1 MPTGQLSSAGAA
13 TSRARARNGDTAST
27 AAAPD
32 PLGAAPELAGMLA
45 VSRLVARGGPLP
57 ELLDGVAAQAAAV
70 VGARAS
76 SILLLDAGRGTFAL
90 AGSHGLS
97 ARYAGL
103 LDRAPALSPG
113 HGPSGLAVQR
123 GGPVAIRDTEADAG
137 FAPWRHAARGEG
149 YRAMVSVPLDADGE
163 IVGTLNVYRP
173 HPGPWPERELALLGF
188 FSEHAASA
196 IRTAQVIEGQARQVG
211 ALSQLVRALREQ
223 MHEHANR
230 LHAIGGLLALGA
242 PEEALEFVEALET
255 EHHVAYGSVSG
266 AVEQHVVAGLLLAE
280 MASAQRRGIV
290 LELDDESSVTRLP
303 ARLTEAD
310 AVTILGNLLENAY
323 DAVAPLEPRR
333 RRVRLRIAE
342 TGRGLHIRVADR
354 GPGLPEHV
362 LERGFSTKLGHAGV
376 GLALVGDA
384 VAAAGGTLEVA
395 SDAQGTTF
403 TVLIPDG

>member
-1 MPTGQLSSAGAA
+1 
-13 TSRARARNGDTAST
+13 
-27 AAAPD
+27 
-32 PLGAAPELAGMLA
+32 
-45 VSRLVARGGPLP
+45 
-57 ELLDGVAAQAAAV
+57 
-70 VGARAS
+70 
-76 SILLLDAGRGTFAL
+76 
-90 AGSHGLS
+90 
-97 ARYAGL
+97 
-103 LDRAPALSPG
+103 
-113 HGPSGLAVQR
+113 
-123 GGPVAIRDTEADAG
+123 VAIPDTEADAR
-137 FAPWRHAARGEG
+137 FAPWRHAARIEG

-173 HPGPWPERELALLGF
+173 RPGPWPERELALLGF

-196 IRTAQVIEGQARQVG
+196 IRTAQVIERQARQVG

-223 MHEHANR
+223 THEHANR

-242 PEEALEFVEALET
+242 PEEALQFVEALET
-255 EHHVAYGSVSG
+255 EHHVAYGSVS
-266 AVEQHVVAGLLLAE
+266 ASVEQHVVAGLLLAE
-280 MASAQRRGIV
+280 MARAQRRGIV

-323 DAVAPLEPRR
+323 DAVSPLEPHR

-342 TGRGLHIRVADR
+342 TGQGLHIRVADR

-395 SDAQGTTF
+395 SDARGTTF
-403 TVLIPDG
+403 TVRIPDG

>member
-1 MPTGQLSSAGAA
+1 MPNGELIIADAAAGA
-13 TSRARARNGDTAST
+13 DEF
-27 AAAPD
+27 D
-32 PLGAAPELAGMLA
+32 AAPELASMLA

-57 ELLDGVAAQAAAV
+57 ELLDGIAAEAAAV
-70 VGARAS
+70 VGARSA

-90 AGSHGLS
+90 AGSYGLS
-97 ARYAGL
+97 ARYAAL

-123 GGPVAIRDTEADAG
+123 AGPVAIPDTEADPE
-137 FAPWRHAARGEG
+137 FSPWRSVARSEG
-149 YRAMVSVPLDADGE
+149 YRAMVSVPLGRDDE

-196 IRTAQVIEGQARQVG
+196 IRTAQVIERQARQVG
-211 ALSQLVRALREQ
+211 ALSRLVRALQEQ
-223 MHEHANR
+223 THEHANR

-242 PEEALEFVEALET
+242 PEEALRFVETVGTA
-255 EHHVAYGSVSG
+255 HHLAYGGVSG
-266 AVEQHVVAGLLLAE
+266 AVDQQVVAGLLLAE
-280 MASAQRRGIV
+280 MATAQRRGIT
-290 LELDDESSVTRLP
+290 LELDDASTVTRLP

-310 AVTILGNLLENAY
+310 AVTILANLLENAF
-323 DAVAPLEPRR
+323 DAVAPLEPHR
-333 RRVRLRIAE
+333 RRVLVSIVE
-342 TGRGLHIRVADR
+342 TEDGLHVRVADR

-384 VAAAGGTLEVA
+384 VAAAGGTLEVE
-395 SDAQGTTF
+395 SDARGTSF
-403 TVLIPDG
+403 TVMIPDG